1 MARPAVRTKRATSP
15 RGRPTAERV
24 AAIDE
29 AIRAAALEQ
38 FLALGYEAASMDAI
52 AAAARVS
59 KGTLYARF
67 KGKEPL
73 FRSIVIEQFQRLDLR
88 ASSQNH
94 LLPTEFEPRLRH
106 HARML
111 IQVFGW
117 SEYRGIMKLVESA
130 TAAMPQT
137 GDLWA
142 RIASTRYIRFLS
154 HDMAE
159 TAKIPADA
167 QVDWT
172 FLANLFLHS
181 IVGWYR
187 AERAKGSDCE
197 AEAIVFADQVC
208 AAIATLAGRS
218 ATAE

>member
-1 MARPAVRTKRATSP
+1 MARQQASSKRATSP
-15 RGRPTAERV
+15 RGRPTPERA

-29 AIRAAALEQ
+29 AIRAAALDQ
-38 FLALGYEAASMDAI
+38 FLAVGYEAASMDAI
-52 AAAARVS
+52 AASARVS

-67 KGKEPL
+67 RGKKPL
-73 FRSIVIEQFQRLDLR
+73 FRSIVIEQFQRIDSR

-94 LLPTEFEPRLRH
+94 LLPTEFEARLRH
-106 HARML
+106 HGRVL

-117 SEYRGIMKLVESA
+117 PEYRGIMKLVESA

-137 GDLWA
+137 GDVWA

-159 TAKIPADA
+159 TAQLPAGA
-167 QVDWT
+167 RVDWT

-187 AERAKGSDCE
+187 AERAKGCDCE
-197 AEAIVFADQVC
+197 AEAILFSDQVC
-208 AAIATLAGRS
+208 AAVATLAGRRS
-218 ATAE
+218 AAE